1 MIRFEKLIF
10 VFLKKIFSHGWKHI
24 NSKYIQIWVPWIDD
38 LFTLL
43 QFHIIF
49 ENGNTHSYVV
59 TTHTYVWE
67 QTIFIFFPSS
77 KEGKKSFIHVPIGY
91 YMIGYWRQKIILNI
105 PPFWIM
111 DEELPEQKNL
121 KHEMKINKNNYETF
135 FVLNSFHV
143 LNFSALKV
151 LHPP

>member
-1 MIRFEKLIF
+1 MLIRFEKLIF

-59 TTHTYVWE
+59 LHIHMYE
-67 QTIFIFFPSS
+67 SKQFSS
-77 KEGKKSFIHVPIGY
+77 YFHHQRKAKKSFIHVPIGY

-105 PPFWIM
+105 PPFWIIM
-111 DEELPEQKNL
+111 DEKLPEQKNL
-121 KHEMKINKNNYETF
+121 KHEMKINTK
-135 FVLNSFHV
+135 
-143 LNFSALKV
+143 KV
-151 LHPP
+151 L